1 MGRGT
6 KATINHKLFSM
17 NTSVAEE
24 MDYYFVT
31 IIDNVNIHLIIFQL
45 FSTNIHK

>member
-6 KATINHKLFSM
+6 KATLNHELFSM
-17 NTSVAEE
+17 STSVAE

-31 IIDNVNIHLIIFQL
+31 IIDYVNIHLIIFQL
-45 FSTNIHK
+45 FSTNVHK